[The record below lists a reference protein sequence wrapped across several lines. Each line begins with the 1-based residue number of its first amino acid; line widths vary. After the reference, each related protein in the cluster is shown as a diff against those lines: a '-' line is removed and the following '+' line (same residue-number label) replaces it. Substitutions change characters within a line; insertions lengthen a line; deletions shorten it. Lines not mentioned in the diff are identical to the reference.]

1 MITKP
6 RDPGRYMT
14 LRASLP
20 FVAFVVWLLS
30 VPMEGFL
37 LAHLGLDNAILFFLI
52 PHVGTLAFIGTVFP
66 QRMLSLVAV
75 VGGIAA
81 MISTVLIAHFPPG
94 AHWFLAIAGV
104 GSSFVCVKAGIILKR
119 SPCVAMSAAIG
130 LAAANVLLFAFMA
143 VPLPDSFKSPAA
155 AALLLVPMLARPWPE
170 GEADG
175 ESTLVPFLPF
185 VFVFQIVSGLMYGAL
200 YRDYAQ
206 AAYFPGIELVFYVIA
221 VMAGLALLHRRRE
234 TLLALAIVSAMFAF
248 SMFLMEGPVSV
259 NAALFAMQAAAG
271 FLDFYLLALL
281 LAQQNSLRAFGVGLA
296 VTCAGIAAGKA
307 VSLLIGEASHLVVA
321 VANLVLT
328 SSVLVLY
335 LLMRSER
342 RLDAPALQVMASMTE
357 AAETV
362 DVVAG
367 DVQPQSELVLPAGLR
382 KRFSEQEK
390 SVLACVVQGMTFK
403 EAARE
408 LAISESSVK
417 TYMKRVYDKMNV
429 SGKEEL
435 LAKLG
440 DELKG

>member
-1 MITKP
+1 
-6 RDPGRYMT
+6 MT

-37 LAHLGLDNAILFFLI
+37 LATLGLDNAILSFLI
-52 PHVGTLAFIGTVFP
+52 PHVVALAFIGTALP
-66 QRMLSLVAV
+66 WRMLSILAV

-81 MISTVLIAHFPPG
+81 MISTVLITHVPNG
-94 AHWFLAIAGV
+94 AHWFLAMAGV
-104 GSSFVCVKAGIILKR
+104 GSAFVCVKAGRILKR
-119 SPCVAMSAAIG
+119 SPCVAVSAAVG
-130 LAAANVLLFAFMA
+130 LAAANLLLFAFMM
-143 VPLPDSFKSPAA
+143 VPIPDRIKSPAA
-155 AALLLVPMLARPWPE
+155 AALLLIPILARPCSDD
-170 GEADG
+170 EADG
-175 ESTLVPFLPF
+175 ESSLAPFLPF

-206 AAYFPGIELVFYVIA
+206 AAFFPGIELVFYVIA

-234 TLLALAIVSAMFAF
+234 ALLALAIVSAMFAF
-248 SMFLMEGPVSV
+248 SLFLMDGPLSV

-307 VSLLIGEASHLVVA
+307 LSLLIGEASHLVVA

-342 RLDAPALQVMASMTE
+342 RLDAPAQQVMAPITE
-357 AAETV
+357 PVEPVT
-362 DVVAG
+362 G
-367 DVQPQSELVLPAGLR
+367 DVQLQSELILPAGLR

-390 SVLACVVQGMTFK
+390 SVLACVVRGMTFK

-417 TYMKRVYDKMNV
+417 TYMKRLYDKMSV

-435 LAKLG
+435 LLKLG
-440 DELKG
+440 EDQED